1 MRWSTSSQI
10 GLSELGANSLFSVG
24 GAGGLALGAWILRR
38 GGMETGHIARRTVA
52 FFLLTSLVNVTFL
65 ILCGLGLASGL
76 LSGSPSVALALV
88 PAVAG
93 VAVIGLALAAGAAA
107 HAVARR
113 TARPRIERVLR
124 TIGAGVGE
132 AVELLRSRDALL
144 IAGALG
150 YMLFDVATLG
160 VCFVAF
166 GDAVPPVGILLL
178 AYIIGLIGGLIP
190 IPGGIGGVDA
200 GLIGTLVVYG
210 VDPADAAVAVIAY
223 RGIVLAVPAVLG
235 LPSLAMLRRR
245 LKTEQ
250 HDIAAC
256 TPGQR
261 VEVLGRGEVS
271 AWRPVAQEGGG

>member
-1 MRWSTSSQI
+1 
-10 GLSELGANSLFSVG
+10 
-24 GAGGLALGAWILRR
+24 
-38 GGMETGHIARRTVA
+38 
-52 FFLLTSLVNVTFL
+52 
-65 ILCGLGLASGL
+65 
-76 LSGSPSVALALV
+76 
-88 PAVAG
+88 VAG

-223 RGIVLAVPAVLG
+223 RGIVLAVPALLG